1 MKDLERK
8 IGYNFLQK
16 ELLEQALTHPSYNEH
31 DQSKKDNQRMEF
43 LGDSILSTILSE
55 ALFNLF
61 PEEDEGSLSRK
72 RAVFIRGSS
81 LAKIAN
87 KLKIQECILMSKA
100 ELKNKGNQRSSTL
113 EDALEAIIGAVFLDG
128 GLENA
133 KQCVLK
139 WFGDLK
145 KSLEL
150 EQLNY
155 NPKGQLQEI
164 LQEGLSQNKIQYQLV
179 KEEGPPH
186 NKHFEIDL
194 IIGKKTLGFGKGK
207 TKKEAE
213 EQAAKMALLKISDDY
228 KSSHARASK

>member
-1 MKDLERK
+1 M
-8 IGYNFLQK
+8 
-16 ELLEQALTHPSYNEH
+16 
-31 DQSKKDNQRMEF
+31 
-43 LGDSILSTILSE
+43 
-55 ALFNLF
+55 
-61 PEEDEGSLSRK
+61 
-72 RAVFIRGSS
+72 
-81 LAKIAN
+81 
-87 KLKIQECILMSKA
+87 
-100 ELKNKGNQRSSTL
+100 
-113 EDALEAIIGAVFLDG
+113 EAIIGAVFLDG

-207 TKKEAE
+207 TKKKLKNK
-213 EQAAKMALLKISDDY
+213 QLKWLLLKLVMIINPHMPVRRSEKGTY
-228 KSSHARASK
+228 S